1 MPKPRRVSVP
11 VHVPVPWCFLAHS
24 LATLGHETAAS
35 ATTSIMR
42 KATPLRGRTEKIAR
56 KITAQ
61 KDAKRALLSDK
72 AYLVSFCE
80 IWITF

>member
-1 MPKPRRVSVP
+1 MR
-11 VHVPVPWCFLAHS
+11 VPVPWCFLAHS

-35 ATTSIMR
+35 TTSAIMR
-42 KATPLRGRTEKIAR
+42 KAAPLRSWTERNTR
-56 KITAQ
+56 KGAAQ
-61 KDAKRALLSDK
+61 KDAERALLSDK

>member
-1 MPKPRRVSVP
+1 MHHRAPLR
-11 VHVPVPWCFLAHS
+11 FLAHS

-42 KATPLRGRTEKIAR
+42 KATPLRGRTEEIAR

-61 KDAKRALLSDK
+61 KDAKTALLSDK